1 VAELNTVK
9 PPKEW
14 RGASVAS
21 PCFTVSCPLLITISQ
36 IGGTVDSVIERR
48 PFRILSGCGD
58 QQVESNGSV
67 DYLVLFATGTTEE
80 RILEIVR
87 LTEST
92 ILEYSQSGFSLEYK
106 IHVPVSHGLVEDG
119 ALFHR
124 FPEVEAVTRAVVG
137 HFY

>member
-1 VAELNTVK
+1 MQKSRRNAIATL
-9 PPKEW
+9 
-14 RGASVAS
+14 
-21 PCFTVSCPLLITISQ
+21 FLLGCAGDIS
-36 IGGTVDSVIERR
+36 TA
-48 PFRILSGCGD
+48 GCGD
-58 QQVESNGSV
+58 QPVESNGSV

-92 ILEYSQSGFSLEYK
+92 ILEYPQSGFSLEYK